1 MFLFTFSFL
10 INEPTERV
18 YRLMH
23 LFIYDENRLTETVS
37 LFMFNTHCSDTA
49 KANKTTKYA
58 RAELKRNDFSILID
72 SHFYEPLPIS
82 LLKSQ
87 SMLFSVDE

>member
-49 KANKTTKYA
+49 KANKTKFI
-58 RAELKRNDFSILID
+58 LKIVNGSNFKL
-72 SHFYEPLPIS
+72 IS
-82 LLKSQ
+82 L
-87 SMLFSVDE
+87 F